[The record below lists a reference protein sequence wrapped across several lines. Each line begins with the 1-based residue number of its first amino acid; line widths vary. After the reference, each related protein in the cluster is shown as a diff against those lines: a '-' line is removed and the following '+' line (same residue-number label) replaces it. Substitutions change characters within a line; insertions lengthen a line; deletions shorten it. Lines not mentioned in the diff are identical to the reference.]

1 MWLHGFNMKMKLIAV
16 ISMLAFSFLG
26 TGCYSTVEG
35 NNKTGVPW
43 VRDSVV
49 SRYERTVP
57 QMTAAA
63 KAVLILN
70 GQLIAD
76 NTIGLT
82 LHAKVD
88 QRNVW
93 VKFEEV
99 DKGVTQMTIQ
109 ARTGGGRADLDLA
122 ISLDRQIAVNL
133 TSGH

>member
-1 MWLHGFNMKMKLIAV
+1 MKMKLTLLL
-16 ISMLAFSFLG
+16 SMLTLPFLG

-35 NNKTGVPW
+35 NNKAGVPW
-43 VRDSVV
+43 VRDTVV
-49 SRYERTVP
+49 SRYEKTVP
-57 QMTAAA
+57 QLTATD

-76 NTIGLT
+76 NTIGFT

-109 ARTGGGRADLDLA
+109 ARNGVRSDLDLA
-122 ISLDRQIAVNL
+122 
-133 TSGH
+133 